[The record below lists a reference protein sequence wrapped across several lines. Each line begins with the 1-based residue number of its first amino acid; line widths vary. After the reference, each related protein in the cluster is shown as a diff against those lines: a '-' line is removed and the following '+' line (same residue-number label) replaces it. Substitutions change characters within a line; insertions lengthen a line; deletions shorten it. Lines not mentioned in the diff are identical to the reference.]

1 MLCNQFIYPMKKI
14 LLTLFLIAA
23 VCVAN
28 ASRSGDLFRID
39 EQKLAVE
46 MADLSAIENL
56 VNTENLTL
64 SQLFADNNEL
74 AVSALMP
81 SYGAASM
88 VEEGPPL
95 GIPSFVWG
103 FCLGLI
109 GILVV
114 YIVTDSRSESMKAV
128 WGCVAAVIISVIL
141 QLAVFSTSTI

>member
-1 MLCNQFIYPMKKI
+1 MRKS
-14 LLTLFLIAA
+14 LLTLFLVAA
-23 VCVAN
+23 VIVAN
-28 ASRSGDLFRID
+28 ASKSGDLFRID

-46 MADLSAIENL
+46 MADLSAIEDL

-81 SYGAASM
+81 SYGAADM
-88 VEEGPPL
+88 LEDGPPL

-103 FCLGLI
+103 LCLGLI
-109 GILVV
+109 GVLVV
-114 YIVTDSRSESMKAV
+114 YIVTESRSESMKAV

-141 QLAVFSTSTI
+141 QLAVFSTSAI